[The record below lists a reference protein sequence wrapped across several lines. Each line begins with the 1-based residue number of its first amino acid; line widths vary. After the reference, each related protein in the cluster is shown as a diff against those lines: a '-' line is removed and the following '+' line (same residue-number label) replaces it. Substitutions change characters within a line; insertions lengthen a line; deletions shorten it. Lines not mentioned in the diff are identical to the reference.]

1 MTLKTRVYGHSLSSI
16 EKELIFSRKDTGFVR
31 SIHPSGALFYLDP
44 SPFIQ
49 TPKREVYI
57 AHCPPP
63 DNGALIEA
71 SVSEEKEDLMK
82 DRVGYYTLT
91 VKYVDSWSPVNPNT
105 LVKRGT
111 LTGDDIREY
120 FTRSYVGEVENVEG
134 VALCSTLYAVS
145 SPSFPEE
152 KGGVHAAVLGKK
164 KPWRGFRKSLD
175 IIPREFLKDNSP
187 FFYSIAEKEKNVEPI
202 RADEINLAYLNPE
215 KFPMHIPIVL
225 DEIEIRPP
233 KEYSLD
239 MQSMNPLVT
248 AFILDSLLLR
258 PEIPAG
264 LESYVTDTLHAVIDE
279 FKGSGWVPYR
289 QDFGSLVPRLS
300 LAFARYHS
308 HLKLSKKDVTQA
320 VDTWSDMYYQAKSV
334 VSTQYEVSRLYRLDD
349 RSRKLYI
356 DLVDAFQLETPIPMQ
371 EVRTQITSFRNEWDF
386 EEALDTLN
394 RNGLLIKPGGDSIKI
409 LDNRPVEV

>member
-1 MTLKTRVYGHSLSSI
+1 MPFPLHH
-16 EKELIFSRKDTGFVR
+16 SRKKKAG
-31 SIHPSGALFYLDP
+31 
-44 SPFIQ
+44 
-49 TPKREVYI
+49 
-57 AHCPPP
+57 C
-63 DNGALIEA
+63 
-71 SVSEEKEDLMK
+71 
-82 DRVGYYTLT
+82 
-91 VKYVDSWSPVNPNT
+91 
-105 LVKRGT
+105 
-111 LTGDDIREY
+111 
-120 FTRSYVGEVENVEG
+120 TR
-134 VALCSTLYAVS
+134 
-145 SPSFPEE
+145 P
-152 KGGVHAAVLGKK
+152 VLGKK
-164 KPWRGFRKSLD
+164 KPWHGFRKSLD

-225 DEIEIRPP
+225 DEIEVRSP

-239 MQSMNPLVT
+239 MQSLNPLVT
-248 AFILDSLLLR
+248 AFILDSLLLK
-258 PEIPAG
+258 PEIPPG
-264 LESYVTDTLHAVIDE
+264 LESHVTDTLYAVIDE
-279 FKGSGWVPYR
+279 FKGSGWVPYK

-386 EEALDTLN
+386 DEALDTLN
-394 RNGLLIKPGGDSIKI
+394 RNGLLIKPGQDIIKI
-409 LDNRPVEV
+409 LDNRPVKV